1 MQRIMS
7 ENYKEPQV
15 GFVLND
21 SDSGTIFIGKD
32 EGVTRTRE
40 IEIHATSNA
49 CIKLFEDGGFEIQ
62 GQGGAKF
69 ADNISSTCKDGLVIK
84 GKNIRLDA
92 GTGEITLAARGIRYE
107 SSGHD
112 QNLVISSKGN
122 IDIRANDT
130 IKIDGSVVAI
140 GAKTRMALASK
151 GSIYIKANG
160 RFTVIEPQTKLIPT
174 SLADF
179 TNILFQNLFP
189 NYF

>member
-1 MQRIMS
+1 MS
-7 ENYKEPQV
+7 KEYQEPQV

-21 SDSGTIFIGKD
+21 AADGTIFIGTD
-32 EGVTRTRE
+32 EGVTRPRQ

-62 GQGGAKF
+62 GQAGGKF
-69 ADNISSTCKDGLVIK
+69 ADNISSTCKDGLVIR

-92 GTGEITLAARGIRYE
+92 GNGELTFAARSIRYE

-122 IDIRANDT
+122 LDIRANDT
-130 IKIDGSVVAI
+130 VRIDGSVVAV
-140 GAKTRMALASK
+140 GARTRMAIGCR
-151 GSIYIKANG
+151 GSIYVKANG
-160 RFTVIEPQTKLIPT
+160 GFTVIEPKTKLIPT
-174 SLADF
+174 SLSDF

>member
-1 MQRIMS
+1 MS
-7 ENYKEPQV
+7 EEYTEPQT

-21 SDSGTIFIGKD
+21 AADGTIFIGKD
-32 EGVTRTRE
+32 EGVSRTRQ

-122 IDIRANDT
+122 LDIRANDT

-140 GAKTRMALASK
+140 GARTRMAIASK
-151 GSIYIKANG
+151 GSIYVKSNG